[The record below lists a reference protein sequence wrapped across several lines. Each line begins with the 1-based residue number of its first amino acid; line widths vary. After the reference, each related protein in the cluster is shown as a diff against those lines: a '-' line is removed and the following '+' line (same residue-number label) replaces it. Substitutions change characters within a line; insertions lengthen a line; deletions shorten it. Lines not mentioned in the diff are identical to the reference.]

1 MWREEG
7 LARAMQCTEFSEML
21 RFAAGSPNLMESA
34 LKLAAQLMEVSAI
47 TAPKAAGKNYIVTK
61 VIAGDEL
68 SALADEMVQFGQQT
82 GKHNF
87 DRDAAGVRAAG
98 AVLLVGI
105 KDAKPAALNCGACGY
120 ARCANLPEPQEGPE
134 FNGPYCAWRLMDLG
148 IAVSSAVKTASI
160 HNVDNRIMYRIGP
173 VARKIGLI
181 DADVA
186 LGVPLSATG
195 KNIYFD
201 R

>member
-1 MWREEG
+1 MESTLKLVAE
-7 LARAMQCTEFSEML
+7 
-21 RFAAGSPNLMESA
+21 LME
-34 LKLAAQLMEVSAI
+34 LSAI

-61 VIAGDEL
+61 VITGDEL
-68 SALADEMVQFGQQT
+68 NTLADEMVQFGQQT

-98 AVLLVGI
+98 AVLLVGL
-105 KDAKPAALNCGACGY
+105 KDAKPLSLNCGACGY
-120 ARCANLPEPQEGPE
+120 ASCADLPKPQDGPE
-134 FNGPYCAWRLMDLG
+134 FRGPYCAWRIADLG
-148 IAVSSAVKTASI
+148 IALGSAVKTASM

-173 VARKIGLI
+173 VVRTMGLI
-181 DADVA
+181 EADVV

>member
-1 MWREEG
+1 
-7 LARAMQCTEFSEML
+7 ML
-21 RFAAGSPNLMESA
+21 HLTAGSPNVMESTLRLVAELME
-34 LKLAAQLMEVSAI
+34 LSAI
-47 TAPKAAGKNYIVTK
+47 TAPKAGGKDYIVTK

-68 SALADEMVQFGQQT
+68 NTLADAMVQYGQQS
-82 GKHNF
+82 GKRNF
-87 DRDAAGVRAAG
+87 DRDAAGVKAAG

-105 KDAKPAALNCGACGY
+105 KDAKPASLNCGACGY
-120 ARCANLPEPQEGPE
+120 AKCADLPEPQEGPE
-134 FNGPYCAWRLMDLG
+134 FSGPYCAWRFMDLG
-148 IAVSSAVKTASI
+148 IAISSAVKTASI

-173 VARKIGLI
+173 VARRIGLI